1 MLPCSILQFSQN
13 IHPKIMTSSLILL
26 PHVPYF
32 FLNTKFNI
40 AVAKTAVNFI
50 VHLTEQ
56 TEFKLAG
63 DISSNIFTTPGGRLC
78 FTVSHSRLCKHMF
91 LVSSQ
96 VSGWLWENIPVYP
109 WQSSNS
115 TWFPFVSQGIT
126 EKYYIFCCQ
135 FLWLMWKTEA
145 DFQSVSTDVSSMTVP
160 LFGLKSATY

>member
-1 MLPCSILQFSQN
+1 
-13 IHPKIMTSSLILL
+13 MTSSLILL

-63 DISSNIFTTPGGRLC
+63 DISSDIFTTPGGRLC

-160 LFGLKSATY
+160 LFGLEKRNLLNESTSLYLLDQPSA